1 MHVRRFSADLKT
13 RVPGNHSG
21 LFAVPIQLDRAHLPT
36 SDSDM
41 LARRFNGLPILLDR
55 PLDVVALYLDPHG
68 AMEEHHAER
77 PILLLVTGGAG
88 WARVGGPDGE
98 MRAIAA
104 GDAVLWPAGQDHTIW
119 TENEPLRAIAIEGP
133 AEREA

>member
-1 MHVRRFSADLKT
+1 MYET
-13 RVPGNHSG
+13 RLMVSG
-21 LFAVPIQLDRAHLPT
+21 ERIPAYDRDIT
-36 SDSDM
+36 SWLSSN
-41 LARRFNGLPILLDR
+41 AGTGFNGLPILLDR